1 MFSCAVSGTI
11 SQADPSFSPFENV
24 QCLAN
29 SVVAICLST
38 KLPDRR
44 FTQSQQI
51 DAVLRAGH
59 DLYRSL
65 RVGTPKKAVFLA
77 ADEVPGRIRFSSNQD
92 FAVEKHYIA
101 TDLETP
107 QTVNRKNKDTV
118 EKLRRNLE
126 RCFAV
131 SHGSIWPAV
140 DNEVDGF
147 IFTAQNKTVGFW
159 KGANNVFHVFDPHA
173 VNQLRLFTLVGG
185 KARVFDCPAR
195 GKSLL
200 NCLLA
205 DLNMI
210 NNVAYEIVRI
220 RVVVGT
226 RIPRPVVGPTVGLFT
241 PPLPPPPPRSI
252 QLPPKTPTASPE
264 KKKFKTCDDQ
274 TAAAA
279 TSSSLPKTRLPSLIA
294 SPTSKRVG
302 GRDGG
307 ISEGNDKTDDKT
319 IRSPVSG
326 AKSPTDSKRPADTRK
341 PLSPFAAAARQLFS
355 SVGDEEPV
363 APKSPDPTQ
372 KIIIDD
378 TAMEVEETTTLPPPP
393 SQHDSFESLTSAV
406 GTTTTLPS
414 GESSSGLLST
424 GSDGDGDGQPET
436 RGKKVGGRPKKR
448 TPKPRLATTQKQI
461 ARDAKKRYR
470 DQKRAEIENIVDA
483 ADSLSISTP
492 PVVDSSLPAADV
504 ASAPP
509 AAPSPPSIPSPD
521 EPREDII
528 SSSDGISSPV
538 VGDDAVIDN
547 VASAGSQRSRG
558 RPKKRGRPKLADKTP
573 QQISAETSK
582 VYRERHPDRVEESR
596 KKHVANHPDAVDR
609 SRKDYAERNPEQV
622 SQSRQIYAQ
631 THPEQVSQSR
641 KIYTQTHPEQVSQS
655 RQIYAQT
662 HPEQVSQSRQ
672 TYSQTH
678 PQQVRDSQR
687 AYVASHRDDFLLYQ
701 SQYNETRSLPAPL
714 RQFTCLGDRE
724 GVDLDEIQPYTLS
737 RPASLADEST
747 YRCRHCN
754 APFFNEERRR
764 TMWCCG
770 DGDLVLPPLPPID
783 CPVYDDP
790 YFLNH
795 ARAYN
800 NVFCFSAL
808 GTSRHVRAPPSGVSL
823 VKIQGKVYHRLFNLD
838 DRRSSAINNT
848 LMWIEDNVER
858 YAVAQNQR
866 LDRQKIRDLEAYLL
880 SVNPFSNRIR
890 QLSKET
896 AEDAH
901 LVFFQQQQQ
910 QQRGQIVTGEEG
922 LGGGEPPPAPSVIAA
937 VIRYGAAEPR
947 QAVIWKAGDRSP
959 QVVHFLDPSF
969 EPLQYPLL
977 FPHGSAGWSE
987 GFASTT
993 NKKLTL
999 IKYYRGRYLQ
1009 CTAATNNK
1017 PNCNRFTTLRRLNQE
1032 YVVDG
1037 VVRMDDS
1044 ALLFIRRHQDH
1055 FLRIGQLREF
1065 DETIFGERDITTRGD
1080 GAAGA
1085 ATLPLVGRIFLP
1097 SSFTH
1102 GPRWMQVQYYNAMAV
1117 VYRKGQPTYF
1127 VTITCN
1133 PRWPEIVNSLNPGE
1147 TAVDRPDV
1155 AVRVFHQKFMH
1166 LKRLIKGG
1174 KIFGTIDYVMHVIEF
1189 QDRGLP
1195 HAHLAVRV
1203 SGGGPSSS
1211 VEIDAFVR
1219 ATIPSAA
1226 EANGRLRSLVLEHM
1240 IHNVCGRDNQNAPC
1254 MDRVTNKCVQRYPM
1268 AANESTFI
1276 DDRGYIN
1283 YKRPCRENVQLSA
1296 SSMRGNFLR
1305 TVNDQYVVPFNPA
1318 ILLIMACH
1326 ANVEIATSAKTI
1338 RYLMK
1343 YVYRAPDQ
1351 AVVAVVDSGSSARRG
1366 VAAVA
1371 DEIRE
1376 YQEARVVTASEAY
1389 WRILEL
1395 PNRGSTPAV
1404 EALTVHLPNCQ
1415 IVVYRPSFGRLPP
1428 HRRQSSRLLSYLN
1441 RPRNVP
1447 ELQNLTY
1454 AQFYEQ
1460 YIVASQPT
1468 NNPERTCYVTG
1479 DGHYIYKRQ
1488 VGECVAR
1495 LHFISPSLGEVYFLR
1510 LLLLNFPADS
1520 YESLRTVGDTVF
1532 STFQQAAV
1540 ARGLVEVENEHVRS
1554 MNDAI
1559 TIFNKSG
1566 KRLRQFYF
1574 VLISNGAPA
1583 RILWSQFR
1591 LQLMDDFL
1599 RAEAEATPPVDVVE
1613 SAERNA
1619 LIHLATMLRSHGGRT
1634 LTDYGLPD
1642 VGDGSTEVSRER
1654 ARWDPIRCANFVT
1667 YWLPLLNPQQ
1677 SAFAD
1682 RVLSVTLR
1690 RGGDVADVEPRDRLF
1705 FLDGPGGTGKTL
1717 VLNVIMAR
1725 LRGEGLIVLPCAFT
1739 GIAAMNYPGGMTAH
1753 SLFKFPFEI
1762 DENSVCNISIQSER
1776 ADLIRHTTVIVWDE
1790 FSTVSRLMLKALDR
1804 ALKDITQCELPFGGK
1819 IIVFA
1824 GDFRQI
1830 PPIVPSNT
1838 PVDVVNASVK
1848 SSPFWA
1854 ELNVFTL
1861 STAQRT
1867 AGDELFSRFLLAVG
1881 EGRVEPVRVADETLI
1896 PLRNIQTVSN
1906 LNDLIDFVYPPN
1918 DDSIENPDLS
1928 RSRTVLSGTNAAIDD
1943 INRTVLDRCPGD
1955 VIHLYSA
1962 DRTTSDVDDPRFLPL
1977 PEFLHS
1983 LTHPGVPDHDLQ
1995 LKIGSV
2001 CTVLRN
2007 LSFDCGLVNGTKVIV
2022 RNATAAAIE

>member
-65 RVGTPKKAVFLA
+65 RVGTPKRAVFLA

-107 QTVNRKNKDTV
+107 QTVNRKNKETV

-226 RIPRPVVGPTVGLFT
+226 RIPRPFLGPTVGLFT
-241 PPLPPPPPRSI
+241 PPPPPRSI
-252 QLPPKTPTASPE
+252 QLPPRTPTASPE

-274 TAAAA
+274 TAAA

-302 GRDGG
+302 GRDGA
-307 ISEGNDKTDDKT
+307 ISEGNDKIDDKT
-319 IRSPVSG
+319 IQSPVSG

-341 PLSPFAAAARQLFS
+341 PLYPFAAAARHLFS

-363 APKSPDPTQ
+363 APKSPDPMQ
-372 KIIIDD
+372 KTIIDD
-378 TAMEVEETTTLPPPP
+378 TAMEVEETTLPPPP
-393 SQHDSFESLTSAV
+393 SQHDSFEPLTSAV
-406 GTTTTLPS
+406 GTTPLPS
-414 GESSSGLLST
+414 GESSGGLLAT
-424 GSDGDGDGQPET
+424 GSGDGDGQPET
-436 RGKKVGGRPKKR
+436 SVQVGKKVGGRPKKR
-448 TPKPRLATTQKQI
+448 TPKPRLATTQKLI
-461 ARDAKKRYR
+461 ARDAKKRCR

-483 ADSLSISTP
+483 ADNLSISTP

-504 ASAPP
+504 VSAPP
-509 AAPSPPSIPSPD
+509 AAPSPPSIPSPG
-521 EPREDII
+521 ETREVII
-528 SSSDGISSPV
+528 SSSDGTSSPV
-538 VGDDAVIDN
+538 VGDDAVIDS
-547 VASAGSQRSRG
+547 VVSTGSQRSRG

-582 VYRERHPDRVEESR
+582 VYREKHPDRVEESR

-631 THPEQVSQSR
+631 THPE
-641 KIYTQTHPEQVSQS
+641 
-655 RQIYAQT
+655 
-662 HPEQVSQSRQ
+662 
-672 TYSQTH
+672 
-678 PQQVRDSQR
+678 QVRDSQR

-910 QQRGQIVTGEEG
+910 QQQRGQIVTGEEG
-922 LGGGEPPPAPSVIAA
+922 VGGGEPPPAPSVIAA

-977 FPHGSAGWSE
+977 FPHGSAGWSK

-999 IKYYRGRYLQ
+999 IK
-1009 CTAATNNK
+1009 
-1017 PNCNRFTTLRRLNQE
+1017 
-1032 YVVDG
+1032 
-1037 VVRMDDS
+1037 
-1044 ALLFIRRHQDH
+1044 
-1055 FLRIGQLREF
+1055 
-1065 DETIFGERDITTRGD
+1065 
-1080 GAAGA
+1080 
-1085 ATLPLVGRIFLP
+1085 
-1097 SSFTH
+1097 
-1102 GPRWMQVQYYNAMAV
+1102 
-1117 VYRKGQPTYF
+1117 
-1127 VTITCN
+1127 
-1133 PRWPEIVNSLNPGE
+1133 
-1147 TAVDRPDV
+1147 
-1155 AVRVFHQKFMH
+1155 
-1166 LKRLIKGG
+1166 
-1174 KIFGTIDYVMHVIEF
+1174 
-1189 QDRGLP
+1189 
-1195 HAHLAVRV
+1195 
-1203 SGGGPSSS
+1203 
-1211 VEIDAFVR
+1211 
-1219 ATIPSAA
+1219 
-1226 EANGRLRSLVLEHM
+1226 
-1240 IHNVCGRDNQNAPC
+1240 
-1254 MDRVTNKCVQRYPM
+1254 
-1268 AANESTFI
+1268 
-1276 DDRGYIN
+1276 
-1283 YKRPCRENVQLSA
+1283 
-1296 SSMRGNFLR
+1296 
-1305 TVNDQYVVPFNPA
+1305 
-1318 ILLIMACH
+1318 
-1326 ANVEIATSAKTI
+1326 
-1338 RYLMK
+1338 
-1343 YVYRAPDQ
+1343 
-1351 AVVAVVDSGSSARRG
+1351 
-1366 VAAVA
+1366 
-1371 DEIRE
+1371 
-1376 YQEARVVTASEAY
+1376 
-1389 WRILEL
+1389 
-1395 PNRGSTPAV
+1395 
-1404 EALTVHLPNCQ
+1404 
-1415 IVVYRPSFGRLPP
+1415 
-1428 HRRQSSRLLSYLN
+1428 
-1441 RPRNVP
+1441 
-1447 ELQNLTY
+1447 
-1454 AQFYEQ
+1454 
-1460 YIVASQPT
+1460 
-1468 NNPERTCYVTG
+1468 
-1479 DGHYIYKRQ
+1479 
-1488 VGECVAR
+1488 
-1495 LHFISPSLGEVYFLR
+1495 
-1510 LLLLNFPADS
+1510 
-1520 YESLRTVGDTVF
+1520 
-1532 STFQQAAV
+1532 
-1540 ARGLVEVENEHVRS
+1540 
-1554 MNDAI
+1554 
-1559 TIFNKSG
+1559 
-1566 KRLRQFYF
+1566 
-1574 VLISNGAPA
+1574 
-1583 RILWSQFR
+1583 
-1591 LQLMDDFL
+1591 
-1599 RAEAEATPPVDVVE
+1599 
-1613 SAERNA
+1613 
-1619 LIHLATMLRSHGGRT
+1619 
-1634 LTDYGLPD
+1634 
-1642 VGDGSTEVSRER
+1642 
-1654 ARWDPIRCANFVT
+1654 
-1667 YWLPLLNPQQ
+1667 
-1677 SAFAD
+1677 
-1682 RVLSVTLR
+1682 
-1690 RGGDVADVEPRDRLF
+1690 
-1705 FLDGPGGTGKTL
+1705 
-1717 VLNVIMAR
+1717 
-1725 LRGEGLIVLPCAFT
+1725 
-1739 GIAAMNYPGGMTAH
+1739 
-1753 SLFKFPFEI
+1753 
-1762 DENSVCNISIQSER
+1762 
-1776 ADLIRHTTVIVWDE
+1776 
-1790 FSTVSRLMLKALDR
+1790 
-1804 ALKDITQCELPFGGK
+1804 
-1819 IIVFA
+1819 
-1824 GDFRQI
+1824 
-1830 PPIVPSNT
+1830 
-1838 PVDVVNASVK
+1838 
-1848 SSPFWA
+1848 
-1854 ELNVFTL
+1854 
-1861 STAQRT
+1861 
-1867 AGDELFSRFLLAVG
+1867 
-1881 EGRVEPVRVADETLI
+1881 
-1896 PLRNIQTVSN
+1896 
-1906 LNDLIDFVYPPN
+1906 
-1918 DDSIENPDLS
+1918 
-1928 RSRTVLSGTNAAIDD
+1928 
-1943 INRTVLDRCPGD
+1943 
-1955 VIHLYSA
+1955 
-1962 DRTTSDVDDPRFLPL
+1962 
-1977 PEFLHS
+1977 
-1983 LTHPGVPDHDLQ
+1983 
-1995 LKIGSV
+1995 
-2001 CTVLRN
+2001 
-2007 LSFDCGLVNGTKVIV
+2007 
-2022 RNATAAAIE
+2022 